1 MSKKKCL
8 LNDDKD
14 GSSYSMAAKSS
25 FLSRWFGAAK
35 ESPAKVRE
43 PKVASQRQARV
54 SGLGQPQYLA
64 TTLDVQ
70 RIQNALRSA
79 ERGDTWLLF
88 TIFRDMY
95 ASYGH
100 LQSEWSKRKCVI
112 TGNPETLIP
121 HNPDD
126 EDDVIACEV
135 VAQMIDGC
143 DNWFDGLN
151 HLLDATLYPLA
162 AAEKIFLP
170 VGAADGSR
178 HKYPLRYRLKEIAP
192 IDPTLLCFKLP
203 YVPSFASQDP
213 TNQYNPDDWESWL
226 RFYST
231 TTNGAVNYTL
241 GNLYAPNPDVHIVHR
256 GNMLSPVIPPN
267 FGGHMRAIL
276 FPWLLATQGRDWFAL
291 LMQKY
296 GMPIPVG
303 KVNAQQKDSVA
314 AMQEAFAMC
323 NQLGGLVIDS
333 KASVDWANVAATDSA
348 SAHRAFQEWLDSHT
362 SRVVIGQSYS
372 ANPKNTGMGSGAAS
386 QSEEI
391 REDYRIQDT
400 MKLGD
405 TLRRQLFRQFL
416 EINGYRGNPPH
427 VKWGGM
433 RSGEAATFAK
443 TLAANKSAG
452 LRPTKRGLKS
462 INEKFGIEY
471 EIDPESKAPGIGR
484 ETNDI
489 NQEGSNPNKVKY

>member
-1 MSKKKCL
+1 M
-8 LNDDKD
+8 
-14 GSSYSMAAKSS
+14 
-25 FLSRWFGAAK
+25 R
-35 ESPAKVRE
+35 R
-43 PKVASQRQARV
+43 ARI
-54 SGLGQPQYLA
+54 SGLGQPQNLS
-64 TTLDVQ
+64 TSLDVQ
-70 RIQNALRSA
+70 RVQNALRAA
-79 ERGDTWLLF
+79 ERGDVWLLF

-100 LQSEWSKRKCVI
+100 LQAEWAKRKCVI

-121 HNPDD
+121 HDPKNQ
-126 EDDVIACEV
+126 DDVVACKV
-135 VAQMIDGC
+135 ISQMIDGC
-143 DNWFDGLN
+143 LNWFDGLN

-162 AAEKIFLP
+162 AAEKIFEA
-170 VGAADGSR
+170 VGSSDSA
-178 HKYPLRYRLKEIAP
+178 KYEYPLRYKLKEIAP

-203 YVPSFASQDP
+203 YVPSFMENNPANRYD
-213 TNQYNPDDWESWL
+213 PDDWESWL
-226 RFYST
+226 RFYAT
-231 TTNGAVNYTL
+231 TPQGMVQYSMD
-241 GNLYAPNPDVHIVHR
+241 GLYAPEPSRHVIHR

-296 GMPIPVG
+296 GMPIPVA
-303 KVNAQQKDSVA
+303 KVNAQNIDAVS
-314 AMQEAFAMC
+314 AMQQALALC
-323 NQLGGLVIDS
+323 SQLGGIVIDS
-333 KASVDWANVAATDSA
+333 KASIEWGQVAATDSA

-405 TLRRQLFRQFL
+405 TLEKQVFRQFL
-416 EINGYRGNPPH
+416 DINGYRGHAPKI
-427 VKWGGM
+427 KWGGM

-443 TLAANKSAG
+443 TLAMNKAAG
-452 LRPTKRGLKS
+452 LRPTERGLS
-462 INEKFGIEY
+462 TINEKYGIEY
-471 EIDPESKAPGIGR
+471 EIDPNADAKTDTSGGRLVNDQSGDSKS
-484 ETNDI
+484 ND
-489 NQEGSNPNKVKY
+489 NKVKY

>member
-1 MSKKKCL
+1 
-8 LNDDKD
+8 
-14 GSSYSMAAKSS
+14 MAKNQN
-25 FLSRWFGAAK
+25 FLQRMFARP
-35 ESPAKVRE
+35 EPAKPVRSTVKKSDKPAE
-43 PKVASQRQARV
+43 VSTERHARM
-54 SGLGQPQYLA
+54 SGLGQPAYLA
-64 TTLDVQ
+64 ATLDVQ

-79 ERGDTWLLF
+79 ERGDTWMLF

-95 ASYGH
+95 SSYGH
-100 LQSEWSKRKCVI
+100 LQAEWSKRKCVI

-121 HNPDD
+121 HNPLD

-135 VAQMIDGC
+135 ISQMIDGC
-143 DNWFDGLN
+143 RNWFDGLN

-162 AAEKIFLP
+162 AAEKIFEP
-170 VGAADGSR
+170 VGSSDASR
-178 HKYPLRYRLKEIAP
+178 YKYPLRYKLKEIAP

-203 YVPSFASQDP
+203 YVPSFSEKDSV
-213 TNQYNPDDWESWL
+213 NRYNPDDWESWL

-231 TTNGAVNYTL
+231 TPTGMVQYSL
-241 GNLYAPNPDVHIVHR
+241 GNIYPPDPNCHMIHR
-256 GNMLSPVIPPN
+256 GNMLSPIIPPN

-296 GMPIPVG
+296 GMPIPVA
-303 KVNAQQKDSVA
+303 KVNTQQKDTVA
-314 AMQEAFAMC
+314 QMQQALALC
-323 NQLGGLVIDS
+323 SQLGGIVIDT
-333 KASVDWANVAATDSA
+333 KAEIDWGQVSSTDSA
-348 SAHRAFQEWLDSHT
+348 NAHKAFQEWLDSHT

-372 ANPKNTGMGSGAAS
+372 ASPKNTGMGSGAAS

-405 TLRRQLFRQFL
+405 TLEKQLFRQFL
-416 EINGYRGNPPH
+416 DVNGYRGHAPKI
-427 VKWGGM
+427 KWGGM

-443 TLAANKSAG
+443 TLAQNKAAG
-452 LRPTKRGLKS
+452 LRPTERGLRI

-471 EIDPESKAPGIGR
+471 EIDPIAPAPGIGR
-484 ETNDI
+484 TVNAQDGEN
-489 NQEGSNPNKVKY
+489 NNAVKY

>member
-1 MSKKKCL
+1 MASKPNFFNRLFAFGQEPKAVKPR
-8 LNDDKD
+8 
-14 GSSYSMAAKSS
+14 AAKS
-25 FLSRWFGAAK
+25 G
-35 ESPAKVRE
+35 
-43 PKVASQRQARV
+43 VATERKARM
-54 SGLGQPQYLA
+54 SGLGQPQYIS

-121 HNPDD
+121 HDPNN

-135 VAQMIDGC
+135 ISQMIDGC
-143 DNWFDGLN
+143 RNWFDGLN

-162 AAEKIFLP
+162 AAEKIFEP
-170 VGAADGSR
+170 VGSADSSR
-178 HKYPLRYRLKEIAP
+178 YKYPLRYKLKEIAP

-203 YVPSFASQDP
+203 YVPSFAANNP
-213 TNQYNPDDWESWL
+213 ENRYNPDDWESWL
-226 RFYST
+226 RFYAT
-231 TTNGAVNYTL
+231 TESGMVQYSMQD
-241 GNLYAPNPDVHIVHR
+241 LYAPDCNIHIVHR
-256 GNMLSPVIPPN
+256 GNMLSPMLPPN

-296 GMPIPVG
+296 GMPIPVA
-303 KVNAQQKDSVA
+303 KVNTQQKDTVEY
-314 AMQEAFAMC
+314 MQQALAMC
-323 NQLGGLVIDS
+323 SQLGGIVIDQ
-333 KASVDWANVAATDSA
+333 KASLEWGQVAATGAAD
-348 SAHRAFQEWLDSHT
+348 AHRTFQEWLDSHT

-372 ANPKNTGMGSGAAS
+372 ANPKNAGMGSGAAG

-405 TLRRQLFRQFL
+405 TLEKQLFRQFL
-416 EINGYRGNPPH
+416 DINGYRGHTPKI
-427 VKWGGM
+427 KWGGM

-443 TLAANKSAG
+443 VLALNKSSG
-452 LRPTKRGLKS
+452 LKPTERGLAT

-471 EIDPESKAPGIGR
+471 EIDDTMPAPGSGR
-484 ETNDI
+484 LVNSQDKEN
-489 NQEGSNPNKVKY
+489 NNAVKY